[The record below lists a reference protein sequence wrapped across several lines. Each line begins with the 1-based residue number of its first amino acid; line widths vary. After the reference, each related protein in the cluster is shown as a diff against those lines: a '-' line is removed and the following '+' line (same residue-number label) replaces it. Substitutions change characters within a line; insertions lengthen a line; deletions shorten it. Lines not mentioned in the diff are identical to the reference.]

1 MKRKNLVKTMAMV
14 AMFAAMSYVITVVA
28 HYLHL
33 TIVPSVPFLT
43 YDPKDIIICIAGF
56 ILGPVPAIAIS
67 ATVSLLEMVTISTT
81 GIYGC
86 IMNIISTC
94 AFVVPSAL
102 VYKSKKSFK
111 GALLSLLTGFVS
123 VIIVMTLWNIIIT
136 PIYMSI
142 DRKVLINNFLL
153 PIVIFNIVKTVV
165 NVAMVLLLYK
175 PIVSA
180 LRATKLVAAPK
191 GKMSSKTTFIML
203 AIGAILLLI
212 AIITWILLKKL
223 G

>member
-1 MKRKNLVKTMAMV
+1 MQRSNLTKKMAMV

-56 ILGPVPAIAIS
+56 ILGPIPVIG
-67 ATVSLLEMVTISTT
+67 VSVAVSFLEMITISQT
-81 GIYGC
+81 GFYGF

-94 AFVVPSAL
+94 AFVLPAAL
-102 VYKSKKSFK
+102 IYRSKKSFK
-111 GALLSLLTGFVS
+111 GALYMGIERSLLINQF
-123 VIIVMTLWNIIIT
+123 L
-136 PIYMSI
+136 IY
-142 DRKVLINNFLL
+142 
-153 PIVIFNIVKTVV
+153 IVIFNIVKTAV
-165 NVAMVLLLYK
+165 NVALVLLLYK

-180 LRATKLVAAPK
+180 LRLTKLVESNK
-191 GKMSSKTTFIML
+191 SMDKKTTLTML
-203 AIGAILLLI
+203 LIGGVLLIIAIL
-212 AIITWILLKKL
+212 TWILLKTL

>member
-1 MKRKNLVKTMAMV
+1 MQRSKLTKKMAMV
-14 AMFAAMSYVITVVA
+14 AMFAAMSYVITVIA

-56 ILGPVPAIAIS
+56 ILGPIPVIG
-67 ATVSLLEMVTISTT
+67 VSVAVSFLEMITISQT
-81 GIYGC
+81 GFYGF

-94 AFVVPSAL
+94 AFVLPAAL
-102 VYKSKKSFK
+102 IYRSKKSFK
-111 GALLSLLTGFVS
+111 GALLSLLTGFIS

-136 PIYMSI
+136 PIYMGIERSL
-142 DRKVLINNFLL
+142 LINQFLIY
-153 PIVIFNIVKTVV
+153 IVIFNIVKTAV
-165 NVAMVLLLYK
+165 NVALVLLLYK

-180 LRATKLVAAPK
+180 LRLTKLVESNK
-191 GKMSSKTTFIML
+191 SMDKKTTLTML
-203 AIGAILLLI
+203 IIGGVLLI
-212 AIITWILLKKL
+212 VAIITWILLKTL